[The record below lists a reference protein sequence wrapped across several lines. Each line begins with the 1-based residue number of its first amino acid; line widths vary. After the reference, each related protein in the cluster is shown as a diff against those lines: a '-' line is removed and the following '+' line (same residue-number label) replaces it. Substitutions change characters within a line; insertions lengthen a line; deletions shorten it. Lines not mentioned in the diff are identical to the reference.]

1 MTDVNEAYGLI
12 FLEIQWTLHEK
23 IRQFSGMQ
31 IDLVAIINN
40 FLSKQMSKLDLKD
53 KKPYIRMKIIL

>member
-12 FLEIQWTLHEK
+12 FLEIQRTLHEK
-23 IRQFSGMQ
+23 IRQFPGMQ
-31 IDLVAIINN
+31 IDLVAIIYN

-53 KKPYIRMKIIL
+53 KNLILE